1 LTPTPKLGIL
11 ASEREKVIKLY
22 RPRDCPGCADI
33 EAALQELVVAHQVI
47 TVEEDKLRDELS
59 PEVTLPAL
67 KDNGQIISGPA
78 AISAYLKELE
88 KFVADW
94 RRFQS
99 DSCYID
105 DDGQTC

>member
-1 LTPTPKLGIL
+1 M
-11 ASEREKVIKLY
+11 IKLY
-22 RPRDCPGCADI
+22 RPSDCPGCADI
-33 EAALQELVVAHQVI
+33 EAALQELVVAHQVV
-47 TVEEDKLRDELS
+47 TVEEDELRGDLS
-59 PEVTLPAL
+59 PEVALPAIE
-67 KDNGQIISGPA
+67 DSGHIISGPA

-99 DSCYID
+99 DSCYLD

>member
-1 LTPTPKLGIL
+1 M
-11 ASEREKVIKLY
+11 IKLY
-22 RPRDCPGCADI
+22 RPNDCPACADI

-47 TVEEDKLRDELS
+47 RVEEDKQQNDLA
-59 PEVTLPAL
+59 PEVALPAI
-67 KDNGQIISGPA
+67 KDNDQIISGSA

-105 DDGQTC
+105 DSGQIC